1 MPPPLELCDDDGVT
15 GGFDGMSEEPPPP
28 MLVRDAIPPDV
39 AEQPP
44 KAAQNNNKR
53 TARHIVNPHTYAY
66 NAELGLQLA

>member
-1 MPPPLELCDDDGVT
+1 MPPLLELCDDDGVAAAF
-15 GGFDGMSEEPPPP
+15 GGISEELAPP

-44 KAAQNNNKR
+44 KAAQNNSKR
-53 TARHIVNPHTYAY
+53 TARHIVNPHTYGY

>member
-1 MPPPLELCDDDGVT
+1 
-15 GGFDGMSEEPPPP
+15 